1 MLILIRALWLV
12 VMRSLQQHRVA
23 GWITTFSIALAT
35 ALLLTISSLQFQATR
50 VFVGQS
56 GGFDAVLG
64 ARGSP
69 LQLVLST
76 LYHMESSPGNLGW
89 SSYLTIKQDPQV
101 AAAVPVALGDNYLGF
116 RIVGTT
122 SEFFSAWGNGLEFST
137 GIPFSMNKAQAVVGS
152 WAAQKTGLRLGDT
165 FHPYHGL
172 NYDEGAQHS
181 ESYQV
186 VGILKPTNSP
196 QDRAIWI
203 PLEGVYRMSGHV
215 LRGQGTEFTAKP
227 GQAIP
232 EEHQEISGVL
242 IKFKSPQ
249 IGMQFEQSINRQGKV
264 ATLAWPV
271 SRVIYELFA
280 KLGWMIQLLQLMTFF
295 VLLVA
300 AASVTASLCNTLH
313 ERRREFAIL
322 RALGAGR
329 GFVSGVIIV
338 ESTWLSVLGAFWG
351 LLLHFALMVAV
362 SQWLRAKTGIQF
374 EVLALHPGLWLSPL
388 LVVILGLTSG
398 LLPMLMVYRGNVA
411 PDLT

>member
-1 MLILIRALWLV
+1 MLIQALWLV
-12 VMRSLQQHRVA
+12 VVRSLQQHRVA

-76 LYHMESSPGNLGW
+76 LYHMESSPGNLAW
-89 SSYLTIKQDPQV
+89 NSYLTLKKDPQV

-116 RIVGTT
+116 RIVGTS
-122 SEFFSAWGNGLEFST
+122 SEFFSDWGAGLEFAT
-137 GIPFSMNKAQAVVGS
+137 GTPFSMNKPQAVVGS

-172 NYDEGAQHS
+172 NYDAGAQHS

-215 LRGQGTEFTAKP
+215 LRGRGTEFTPRP
-227 GQAIP
+227 GEAIP
-232 EEHQEISGVL
+232 EEHQELSGVL
-242 IKFKSPQ
+242 VKFKSPQ
-249 IGMQFEQSINRQGKV
+249 IGMQFEQSINREGKV

-271 SRVIYELFA
+271 SRVIFELFE
-280 KLGWMIQLLQLMTFF
+280 KLGWVIQLLQLITLL

-313 ERRREFAIL
+313 ERRRDFAIL

-329 GFVSGVIIV
+329 GFVSGVVIA
-338 ESTWLSVLGAFWG
+338 ESTWLSVLGALWG
-351 LLLHFALMVAV
+351 LLIHFALLAAV
-362 SQWLRAKTGIQF
+362 SQWLRARTGIQF
-374 EVLALHPGLWLSPL
+374 EVLASHPGLLLSPL
-388 LVVILGLTSG
+388 LVVTLGLASG
-398 LLPMLMVYRGNVA
+398 LLPMLMVYRGSVA